1 MTITRSGLI
10 ITLLAI
16 TLAIGYAIHTKR
28 LHVVLLRDSKVAV
41 VVDARTTPGVPVAQQ
56 QAAPARTERPAWMD
70 KSGSSLGG
78 AKLEMQPKKKD
89 R

>member
-10 ITLLAI
+10 ITLLTIA
-16 TLAIGYAIHTKR
+16 LAIGYAIHTKR

-41 VVDARTTPGVPVAQQ
+41 VVDARTTPGVPVAPQ
-56 QAAPARTERPAWMD
+56 QAPVRTERPAWMD
-70 KSGSSLGG
+70 KSGSSLN
-78 AKLEMQPKKKD
+78 APKLEMKPKTKD